1 MTAHAGTLAPA
12 SDGVAGL
19 ISAGAAVAFR
29 EVGPVEL
36 KGVSG
41 AMRLHAAHRPG

>member
-1 MTAHAGTLAPA
+1 VSTRVSVYAGEGPGRAWP
-12 SDGVAGL
+12 
-19 ISAGAAVAFR
+19 SAGAAVAFR

-41 AMRLHAAHRPG
+41 AMRLYAAHRPG